1 MKEVTLTQLVAGT
14 KAMMKVGSPVRMWMR
29 RLRDDSRLLTPLPY
43 IPQSDGQRDPA
54 NRPEYVEVE
63 IVKVM
68 LPYAIAYHHDG
79 RGWARLWF
87 DTREVP
93 LYAPCD

>member
-1 MKEVTLTQLVAGT
+1 MFQVRRPAG
-14 KAMMKVGSPVRMWMR
+14 
-29 RLRDDSRLLTPLPY
+29 
-43 IPQSDGQRDPA
+43 PA

-79 RGWARLWF
+79 RSWARLWF